1 MAQLIASIRTTNRET
16 YKIIVAIL
24 SVYLIWGSSYLAV
37 DIALESF
44 PPFTLVSLRFWLAG
58 FLLLILA
65 FSRGE
70 KLPNLKLVANAALI
84 GCLTMGAGTVAV
96 AIAVQWVST
105 GLTSLA
111 IAAVPLWTGIFAAM
125 LVKRPSEREWLGLIL
140 GFGGIVLLNM
150 ENSFQAQPLGALI
163 LILGPMS
170 WAFGSMLSKRI
181 ALPQGWMAIAFQTLG
196 AATMVSLV
204 RIILGEGFNAPP
216 NFQTVSAII
225 YLAIMGTV
233 IAFTAYMYLLRTVR
247 PALATSYAYI
257 NPLVAMMLG
266 FIFLG
271 ETISQTGIIAMII
284 ILTGVVIVIFAR
296 LKD

>member
-1 MAQLIASIRTTNRET
+1 MAQLIASIRTTQHEI
-16 YKIIVAIL
+16 YKIIAALL
-24 SVYLIWGSSYLAV
+24 SVYLLWGSTYLAV
-37 DIALESF
+37 NIALESF
-44 PPFTLVSLRFWLAG
+44 PPFTLVSIRFFLAG

-70 KLPNLKLVANAALI
+70 KLPNLRLIANAALI
-84 GCLTMGAGTVAV
+84 GCLTMGAGTVSI

-111 IAAVPLWTGIFAAM
+111 IAAVPLWTGIFAAI
-125 LVKRPSEREWLGLIL
+125 LVKRPSGREWLGLIL
-140 GFGGIVLLNM
+140 GFAGIILLNM

-196 AATMVSLV
+196 AAVLVSLF
-204 RIILGEGFNAPP
+204 RIGFGEGLNAPP

-225 YLAIMGTV
+225 YLALMGTIV
-233 IAFTAYMYLLRTVR
+233 GFTAYMYLLRTVR

-257 NPLVAMMLG
+257 NPIVAIMLG

-284 ILTGVVIVIFAR
+284 ILVGVIIVIFAR
-296 LKD
+296 SKD